1 MTTPLP
7 LPVRV
12 LVKGASTVVAKSEW
26 GGPREDFTFPRA
38 VEAALLEAGRPAD
51 VRTVGKASERAKTTL
66 RTWETEILA
75 WSPDVVVLVYGHYES
90 IHYVLPWWL
99 ERHANSLRRRP
110 GLVREAY
117 RKYLLRP
124 GWMALARL
132 QSRLD
137 KRFNSTLFRSRPRRV
152 AADLERLIER
162 CQSVDSPLVLLL
174 DLLPPGPRARSWFP
188 GMAQRIDVMNAAI
201 AAMVARVD
209 DPDVRIFHVGDVVT
223 RHLPPGAEP
232 TPDGFHYSAALHRA
246 IGRELGEEIL
256 TWAAKQPH
264 LQDAT
269 D

>member
-7 LPVRV
+7 LPLRV

-26 GGPREDFTFPRA
+26 GGPREEFTFPRA
-38 VEAALLEAGRPAD
+38 LEAAVLESGRPVE
-51 VRTVGKASERAKTTL
+51 VRTIGKASERTKTTL
-66 RTWETEILA
+66 RTWEQEILA

-90 IHYVLPWWL
+90 IHFILPWWL

-110 GLVREAY
+110 GLIREAY

-124 GWMALARL
+124 VWMALARF

-137 KRFNSTLFRSRPRRV
+137 KRLDSTLFANRPRRV

-162 CQSVDSPLVLLL
+162 CQSVDHPLVLLL

-188 GMAQRIDVMNAAI
+188 GMAERLDVMNKTI

-209 DPDVRIFHVGDVVT
+209 DPDVRIFHVADVADRYV
-223 RHLPPGAEP
+223 PEGEEP
-232 TPDGFHYSAALHRA
+232 TPDGFHYSGPLHRE
-246 IGRELGEEIL
+246 IGRALAEEIL

-264 LQDAT
+264 LQDPA
-269 D
+269 

>member
-51 VRTVGKASERAKTTL
+51 VRTVGKASQRAKTTL
-66 RTWETEILA
+66 RTWESEILA

-188 GMAQRIDVMNAAI
+188 ASTIPTCGSSTSATSSRATCHRVRSRRRTGSTTPRRCI
-201 AAMVARVD
+201 AR
-209 DPDVRIFHVGDVVT
+209 
-223 RHLPPGAEP
+223 
-232 TPDGFHYSAALHRA
+232 SAANSAR
-246 IGRELGEEIL
+246 RS
-256 TWAAKQPH
+256 
-264 LQDAT
+264 
-269 D
+269 